1 MNPLIIVLGIV
12 IVIIIYYFI
21 QNYFLLKTPLAN
33 KINLKV
39 PPADISLNTSD
50 NPNSILYSFG
60 VWVYVAQFSNSTL
73 FSYKTATK
81 TYFKLKLSGNNTPTL
96 IAEVSGKNTSN
107 QDFTNT
113 INISTNFPIQ
123 KWVHVLVSVDTTY
136 VDCYLDGK
144 LVISNPLTPNNQITQ
159 SPSITPTINFSNS
172 PNPDITL
179 AKITRWDHPLDP
191 QSVWN
196 EYTAGNGL
204 DNSNFYLG
212 LKVNT
217 NDYKIYS
224 A

>member
-12 IVIIIYYFI
+12 IVIIIYYVI
-21 QNYFLLKTPLAN
+21 QNYIFLKTPLAT
-33 KINLKV
+33 KIDLKV

-73 FSYKTATK
+73 FSYKNTTN

-96 IAEVSGKNTSN
+96 IAEVSGKNTGN
-107 QDFTNT
+107 ANFTNT
-113 INISTNFPIQ
+113 INISNNFPIQ

-144 LVISNPLTPNNQITQ
+144 LVMSNPLTPKNQITQ
-159 SPSITPTINFSNS
+159 SPTVTPTINFSNS
-172 PNPDITL
+172 PTPDITL
-179 AKITRWDHPLDP
+179 AKITRWDRPLDP
-191 QSVWN
+191 QSVWS